1 MTFLT
6 EILQFTVLIPAA
18 ILALLPLKN
27 KLRYSGAKV
36 AGLVALALG
45 CLIPF
50 CGLVVAKTEMPV
62 NYMFFPLMAV
72 LYLCYH
78 SVSTVSV
85 GVDLSIYLFVI
96 ALMSFPANFAIA
108 IDCQVHPTA
117 RLSDPCFLTSA
128 CQVGFSFLFLLL
140 FFWVFWHI
148 LGFLVDNISAPNVW
162 LATIP
167 IPLVFT
173 CLNILFQP
181 QYYETMHV
189 NRIFSIYLSYHFLA
203 LILIFTFYIIFYLV
217 SLELIRNARNAE
229 RIRFLEMQESQYH
242 AQQQYIAESARLR
255 HDFRQ
260 QLHSLA
266 EMAVDGNY
274 EQLTEHLLGCVNALP
289 KQPVNYCENLP
300 LNALFSYYGSLMDDA
315 QIQRNW
321 KIALPSEA
329 GFKITDMELCSLLG
343 NILENV
349 WQGCQSVP
357 PQNRYH
363 ELTICVK
370 HETSLYIVSSNSF
383 DGQVKKENGVYLS
396 TRKNGSGIGLSSIAT
411 IAERHHGIAQF
422 SNTEDTFVID
432 VVVGG

>member
-1 MTFLT
+1 
-6 EILQFTVLIPAA
+6 
-18 ILALLPLKN
+18 
-27 KLRYSGAKV
+27 
-36 AGLVALALG
+36 
-45 CLIPF
+45 
-50 CGLVVAKTEMPV
+50 
-62 NYMFFPLMAV
+62 
-72 LYLCYH
+72 
-78 SVSTVSV
+78 
-85 GVDLSIYLFVI
+85 
-96 ALMSFPANFAIA
+96 
-108 IDCQVHPTA
+108 
-117 RLSDPCFLTSA
+117 
-128 CQVGFSFLFLLL
+128 
-140 FFWVFWHI
+140 
-148 LGFLVDNISAPNVW
+148 
-162 LATIP
+162 
-167 IPLVFT
+167 
-173 CLNILFQP
+173 
-181 QYYETMHV
+181 
-189 NRIFSIYLSYHFLA
+189 
-203 LILIFTFYIIFYLV
+203 
-217 SLELIRNARNAE
+217 
-229 RIRFLEMQESQYH
+229 MQESQYH

-315 QIQRNW
+315 RIQRNW

-329 GFKITDMELCSLLG
+329 AFKITDMELCSLLG